1 LNIGD
6 STLILDIQDTL
17 LQGSQGMFLW
27 AALQIQSLCSMKTDH
42 TIREALGDLPKDLA
56 QTFARILHKS
66 GISDPSLQEKTL
78 EVVLAAHRPLTT
90 SELREALSVD
100 PGHAVWD
107 PSKMLND
114 VQSALGCCGCLLT
127 VDEEEATVRVI
138 HHSVKQYII
147 HGLDDVRHIGFSL
160 EDAQRMLADIV
171 VTYLGYSHFETRI
184 SKTKLSPM
192 MASSAPASILQSTM
206 GTTSTTRQLAKKL
219 LGSRKQPKFDLS
231 KTLAELRGSMNSNPE
246 HEFTFYGYS
255 QTHWQHH
262 IWYVSRDNRHIGQLC
277 ASLIQSRN
285 AELKELDASFGM
297 HCRWAAKHGNMKVLE
312 LLFQNSTGD
321 MKTQYSIPTPL
332 MWAIEY
338 RDKDTVDALV
348 KVGVDVNHGAATGA
362 QPTPLIQAV
371 RKGEKEI
378 VKMLLSSD
386 KLRVNAQD
394 KTGCTALMMAVKKG
408 NSDIVELL
416 LDDERTEVN
425 GVPTGEWTPLME
437 AVTAGFTSIVKLLIG
452 VDRVD
457 VNMKT
462 EHGQSAL
469 MLAAVKGL
477 EDVVEVLL
485 TSDKIDISATTKFGD
500 TAMMLALKKG
510 HEDVVELLRSRW
522 IHTDSVVPLVRV
534 RSF

>member
-1 LNIGD
+1 
-6 STLILDIQDTL
+6 
-17 LQGSQGMFLW
+17 
-27 AALQIQSLCSMKTDH
+27 
-42 TIREALGDLPKDLA
+42 
-56 QTFARILHKS
+56 
-66 GISDPSLQEKTL
+66 
-78 EVVLAAHRPLTT
+78 
-90 SELREALSVD
+90 
-100 PGHAVWD
+100 
-107 PSKMLND
+107 
-114 VQSALGCCGCLLT
+114 
-127 VDEEEATVRVI
+127 
-138 HHSVKQYII
+138 
-147 HGLDDVRHIGFSL
+147 
-160 EDAQRMLADIV
+160 
-171 VTYLGYSHFETRI
+171 
-184 SKTKLSPM
+184 

-206 GTTSTTRQLAKKL
+206 GATSTTRQLAKKL
-219 LGSRKQPKFDLS
+219 LGSRKQPKFDLG

-246 HEFTFYGYS
+246 HEFMFYGYA

-285 AELKELDASFGM
+285 AELEELDASFGM

-510 HEDVVELLRSRW
+510 HEDLSLSSGCGAFEG
-522 IHTDSVVPLVRV
+522 
-534 RSF
+534 